1 MRAVRMQRACGVRA
15 GVVQG
20 DHVGSVAGPGEGGCW
35 GRDRG
40 VGLRVR
46 GRAQGWGHGQRVRS
60 GSGQEGGAPAEL
72 QG

>member
-1 MRAVRMQRACGVRA
+1 
-15 GVVQG
+15 
-20 DHVGSVAGPGEGGCW
+20 
-35 GRDRG
+35 